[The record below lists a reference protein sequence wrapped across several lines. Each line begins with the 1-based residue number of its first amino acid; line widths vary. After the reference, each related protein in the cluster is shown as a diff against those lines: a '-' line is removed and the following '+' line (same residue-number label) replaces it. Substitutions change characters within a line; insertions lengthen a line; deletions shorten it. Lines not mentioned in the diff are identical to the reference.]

1 MADEVI
7 STDVNRAK
15 GLAGVDNVTGDIKNV
30 VVDATTGALLV
41 SLAGIDATPNT
52 DLTAT
57 GPTTNTFNSAGTTAA
72 MDLVYLGSS
81 STWILTDAD
90 AAATSAG
97 MLGISLE
104 AKTVGLAMNVA
115 LPGSF
120 IRNDAWNWTP
130 GAVLYISTTAGG
142 ITETQPSGTDDVIR
156 VIGYAMTADVIF
168 FDPSP
173 DYITHT

>member
-1 MADEVI
+1 
-7 STDVNRAK
+7 
-15 GLAGVDNVTGDIKNV
+15 
-30 VVDATTGALLV
+30 
-41 SLAGIDATPNT
+41 
-52 DLTAT
+52 
-57 GPTTNTFNSAGTTAA
+57 
-72 MDLVYLGSS
+72 
-81 STWILTDAD
+81 
-90 AAATSAG
+90 
-97 MLGISLE
+97 
-104 AKTVGLAMNVA
+104 MNVA